1 MGWAKSCLVYA
12 KKRSCLEFIIMNRG
26 CKMSKIE
33 YVEILR
39 TNYKRM
45 LLTKKETAIELNL
58 SSATI
63 ARLRKNGELNSRKI
77 GGGVYFT
84 IEEIARFVYES

>member
-1 MGWAKSCLVYA
+1 
-12 KKRSCLEFIIMNRG
+12 
-26 CKMSKIE
+26 MSKIE

-39 TNYKRM
+39 TNCKRM
-45 LLTKKETAIELNL
+45 LLTKKETANELNI

-63 ARLRKNGELNSRKI
+63 DRLRKNGELNSRKI

>member
-1 MGWAKSCLVYA
+1 
-12 KKRSCLEFIIMNRG
+12 
-26 CKMSKIE
+26 MSKME

-39 TNYKRM
+39 ANYKRM
-45 LLTKKETAIELNL
+45 LLTKKETANELNI

-63 ARLRKNGELNSRKI
+63 DRLRKNGEINSRKI
-77 GGGVYFT
+77 GGGVYFS

>member
-1 MGWAKSCLVYA
+1 
-12 KKRSCLEFIIMNRG
+12 
-26 CKMSKIE
+26 MSKIE
-33 YVEILR
+33 YVEILI

-45 LLTKKETAIELNL
+45 LLTKKETANELNI

-63 ARLRKNGELNSRKI
+63 DKKRKNGELNSRKI